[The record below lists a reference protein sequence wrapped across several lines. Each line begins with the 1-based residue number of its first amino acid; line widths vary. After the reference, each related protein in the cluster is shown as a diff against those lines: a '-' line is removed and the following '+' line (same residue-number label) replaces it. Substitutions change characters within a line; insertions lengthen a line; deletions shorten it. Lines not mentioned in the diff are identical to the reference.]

1 MKKQMHVNRTADKWL
16 LSLLLTMLFSLAVEA
31 QDGSIGNPYVLNTT
45 QKEGQT
51 GYLTNGKYYRI
62 LPETNSGV
70 ATKEFIEKGN
80 FFFLDYFEWVQ
91 DNVFLF
97 KGPTGHYDVI
107 FERHYENDNV
117 TPIPSAIITGD
128 GDTRSEVV
136 DFMKVWPRVEN
147 YLKDDDWQ
155 KDFTVNK
162 FDPTK
167 ITGPLWICGGKTTFN
182 TPDFDWYPFDDDWAN
197 GHSKFKNYNTNSEI
211 TYDAGTL
218 SADNFAPMPNINSST
233 GSGQKRYQITLT
245 TGRNYGKYSANGAQN
260 PAFKIYFSHALTL
273 STDQNNVH
281 NQEFRGANAASPYY
295 AMQQSAAD
303 WFDFMEITDGGNIQP
318 KQITSASGA
327 DTRLANSDWQ
337 QRLLPSGHS
346 FTFYL
351 DFNEDNITNLSTQK
365 AILHIKRNFKYHNED
380 DDTDNNYTV
389 DLLNEKRTAET
400 ITLRDALRFQL
411 GIDYENHLS
420 TDYFRTDG
428 DKTFVIKHHI
438 TAEDLAF
445 LQQMIQHEKEGNYLF
460 KKLDLRQ
467 ATIEG
472 NAIPEGFAKGCTN
485 FEKIYLPNTIAEIKE
500 GAFEGCTNLKVF
512 EVAGTQPV
520 VVGKNAFKG
529 CNQPDLGDDLEKFI
543 KTNVSGTIAE
553 SAFENCTGITKVD
566 LSNGNVS
573 NIGTRAFAGD
583 KNIHDVYVPK
593 GTLTDASIKGHDT
606 NDFTG
611 IGSIYNNKEWKVSST
626 SGKVTLQAEDFNT
639 GNNAGW
645 YHPATSSEDSN
656 YREENHGLKA
666 NSAYSN
672 GHDIGYNDPG
682 NGNTW
687 HWFNYTFYCEE
698 TGYYNI
704 TAGLGSGETN
714 AADKKVEITFTGN
727 STTYDV
733 TLPSSDMKGWT
744 TITEEAATSPVLLGK
759 GWHYMHVYVP
769 NGGIELD
776 YYTLQWKEA
785 YSPEVGN
792 IVESTDASAWEG
804 IDANQ
809 CEVHFDGDGE
819 QSNYKQ
825 YRAESQNGW
834 MYLLTKDIWENN
846 SNSPEEAKN
855 YNVCHQAHADVRLNR
870 TMNAGWESLVL
881 PFDVYAGTD
890 GDATPETTIRS
901 KGGAIS
907 YAAIF
912 YSDSKDH
919 LIFLNVGGHNKT
931 GGETYGT
938 PDYPI
943 SAGTPVVVKVATS
956 QDIYTFQNVE
966 TNADP
971 SVSEV
976 SKDYYTYHG
985 TFNAIPKYTLTE
997 SVWGL
1002 SNGKIVEATK
1012 TAKFKGYRGW
1022 FTKNGTNPTEGEAK
1036 PLSFDTFND
1045 IVTAINSIN
1054 DDSIS
1059 TTDVF
1064 YTTSGIRTTRPQKGL
1079 YITSGGKK
1087 IIIK

>member
-31 QDGSIGNPYVLNTT
+31 QEGSIGNPYVLDAVR
-45 QKEGQT
+45 KESNSIA
-51 GYLTNGKYYRI
+51 LTNGKYYRI
-62 LPETNSGV
+62 KPTTGTQANSTTINNGTFV
-70 ATKEFIEKGN
+70 
-80 FFFLDYFEWVQ
+80 FLDYFKWEKDD
-91 DNVFLF
+91 DNNDGIFLF
-97 KGPTGHYDVI
+97 RGPSGNYDVI
-107 FERHYENDNV
+107 FELYEGHES
-117 TPIPSAIITGD
+117 TIITGN
-128 GDTRSEVV
+128 GNTSTGMVHW
-136 DFMKVWPRVEN
+136 MKVWPRHN
-147 YLKDDDWQ
+147 DYLADNGWLQ
-155 KDFTVNK
+155 DFEKNK
-162 FDPTK
+162 FDASD
-167 ITGPLWICGGKTTFN
+167 ISGPLWICGGSETFN
-182 TPDFDWYPFDDDWAN
+182 TPNLYWYPVTNDWAN
-197 GHSKFKNYNTNSEI
+197 PSESYVNYNIEGYPTIKFPS
-211 TYDAGTL
+211 GTK

-233 GSGQKRYQITLT
+233 GSGQKRYQITLM
-245 TGRNYGKYSANGAQN
+245 TGSNFGNCTPSGAQT
-260 PAFKIYFSHALTL
+260 PAFKIFFSHALILNSQT
-273 STDQNNVH
+273 
-281 NQEFRGANAASPYY
+281 NQEFKGS
-295 AMQQSAAD
+295 SATSSDYGMVSHSSD
-303 WFDFMEITDGGNIQP
+303 WFDFFEINEGGNIQP
-318 KQITSASGA
+318 KQISGN
-327 DTRLANSDWQ
+327 DTRLSYDNWDE
-337 QRLLPSGHS
+337 RKMPSGHS

-351 DFNEDNITNLSTQK
+351 DFNEDNITNLRTQK
-365 AILHIKRNFKYHNED
+365 AVLHIKRNFKYHKED
-380 DDTDNNYTV
+380 DDDDNNYTV

-420 TDYFRTDG
+420 TDYFRTGG

-445 LQQMIQHEKEGNYLF
+445 LQQMIQHEKEGSYLF

-485 FEKIYLPNTIAEIKE
+485 FEEIYLPNTLAEIKE
-500 GAFEGCTNLKVF
+500 SAFEGCTNLKVF

-520 VVGKNAFKG
+520 VVGKNAFKD
-529 CNQPDLGDDLEKFI
+529 CNQSDLGDDLENFI

-566 LSNGNVS
+566 LTNGNVS
-573 NIGTRAFAGD
+573 IIGTKAFAGD
-583 KNIHDVYVPK
+583 KNIHNVYVPK

-611 IGSIYNNKEWKVSST
+611 IGSIYNGEKTLSQSS
-626 SGKVTLQAEDFNT
+626 KLTLEAEDFNT

-645 YHPATSSEDSN
+645 YHPDTRSEGTA
-656 YREENHGLKA
+656 YRTENNGIK
-666 NSAYSN
+666 NNGGAYSN
-672 GHDIGYNDPG
+672 NYDIGYND
-682 NGNTW
+682 NGN
-687 HWFNYTFYCEE
+687 WFNYTFYCSERA
-698 TGYYNI
+698 YY
-704 TAGLGSGETN
+704 TVAAGIGSGEGG
-714 AADKKVEITFTGN
+714 DKRVQITFTGDAT
-727 STTYDV
+727 SYEV
-733 TLPSSDMKGWT
+733 VLPDNEREGWANIHEHT
-744 TITEEAATSPVLLGK
+744 ATSPVLLGK

-819 QSNYKQ
+819 ESNYKQ

-890 GDATPETTIRS
+890 ADAMPETTIRS

-943 SAGTPVVVKVATS
+943 SAGTPVVVNVATS

-966 TNADP
+966 TKADP

-976 SKDYYTYHG
+976 SHDYYTYHG
-985 TFNAIPKYTLTE
+985 TFNAIPKYTLTA

-1022 FTKNGTNPTEGEAK
+1022 FTKNDTNPTEGEAK

-1087 IIIK
+1087 VIIK